1 MKLSNE
7 FITRQKEL
15 LLKEKEQL
23 EKEIKKL
30 GSYPDYGSIGDD
42 TTAQLTDFENNK
54 SIENQLEVLLNKVK
68 AALRSIEKGTY
79 GKCKQ
84 CREEI
89 ETGRLKN
96 MPYADLCVTCQS
108 KNK

>member
-1 MKLSNE
+1 MKLSDE
-7 FITRQKEL
+7 FITKQKDL
-15 LLKEKEQL
+15 LLKEKDQL

-30 GSYPDYGSIGDD
+30 NSYPDYGSIGDD
-42 TTAQLTDFENNK
+42 TTAQLTDYENNK
-54 SIENQLEVLLNKVK
+54 SIESQLLVVFKKVE

-79 GKCKQ
+79 GRCKK

-108 KNK
+108 KSK

>member
-1 MKLSNE
+1 MKLNTE
-7 FITRQKEL
+7 FITKQKDT

-30 GSYPDYGSIGDD
+30 NLYPDYGEVGDD
-42 TTAQLTDFENNK
+42 NTAELTDYENNK
-54 SIENQLEVLLNKVK
+54 SIENQLKLVLKKVEL
-68 AALRSIEKGTY
+68 ALRSIEKGTY
-79 GKCKQ
+79 GQCKKCQ
-84 CREEI
+84 SEI

-108 KNK
+108 KKN